1 LIWYF
6 SCILREEI
14 VMGKIEITEVALKR
28 YQILSDVLKGEL
40 TLKEASNVLNLS
52 YRQAIRLKKGLNK
65 QGIKGLLKKARPKP
79 PNLKI
84 T

>member
-1 LIWYF
+1 LIWYP
-6 SCILREEI
+6 SCILREI
-14 VMGKIEITEVALKR
+14 VMEKIEITEVALKR